1 MPIADVLADKFT
13 MQDVNLSRF
22 EAGERVKIRRFLM
35 GLSDQLTVLLDKTLP
50 DDEQTFSRRRLQA
63 LFKVTDLTIQNT
75 YAKIAKAHD
84 DSMLGLAEVSANQTV
99 QAINK
104 TIGVS
109 LVEVGVSEAVLKA
122 MVNDDISLGLPAKE
136 WWDGQSTRLRQRF
149 QNTIRQGVFAG
160 ETLSDLKRRVRG
172 RRENGF
178 KDGIMEATSRDAE
191 ALIRTSVQSIA
202 QSARNETFK
211 ANDDVIKGQMWL
223 STLDTR
229 TSEICMALSGSAW
242 DLDGNILPESA
253 TDMEFPGPPPAHFS
267 CFPGDTH
274 VSASELVT
282 HKSCRWYEGDLIVVR
297 TASGRKISCTPN
309 HPILT
314 NRGWVPAH
322 LLQKGHNVVRSLR
335 AEWKAPSINPYNNK
349 MTARIED
356 FSVSGVR
363 SHGVLSCEMPVSA
376 KDFHGDVSGS
386 KVAIITSNGYLWG
399 QFDASLMEHR
409 LKHGL
414 QFRHADPSLLASQG
428 DLLTMPL
435 AMALPP
441 NGVMCSLR
449 QSQTFIG
456 SRSSHAN
463 IHGITPR
470 SKTTASLL
478 QATNNRRG
486 AKIEFLG
493 DDRYGIA
500 TLVESDDFIDR
511 RFDNATPGFYPSLL
525 ENSPDS
531 RKSDIE
537 LASKIMSGQSG
548 PIAFDEIIGI
558 DRKLFHGNV
567 YNLQTSNMWY
577 MANGIIVHNCR
588 SSLVPILKSYA
599 ELIRDAKGDE
609 ELAAKMDKA
618 EKKIPKSTQAS
629 MDGQVPASMSY
640 TDWLK
645 KQPAERQI
653 EALGESKWELWK
665 RGEIQLTDLIDNRNR
680 PLSLKE
686 LEAR

>member
-22 EAGERVKIRRFLM
+22 EAGERLKIRRFLM

-63 LFKVTDLTIQNT
+63 LFKATDLTIQNT

-99 QAINK
+99 QTINK

-211 ANDDVIKGQMWL
+211 ANDDVIKGQIWL

-229 TSEICMALSGSAW
+229 TSEICIALSGSAW

-267 CFPGDTH
+267 C
-274 VSASELVT
+274 
-282 HKSCRWYEGDLIVVR
+282 
-297 TASGRKISCTPN
+297 
-309 HPILT
+309 
-314 NRGWVPAH
+314 
-322 LLQKGHNVVRSLR
+322 
-335 AEWKAPSINPYNNK
+335 
-349 MTARIED
+349 
-356 FSVSGVR
+356 
-363 SHGVLSCEMPVSA
+363 
-376 KDFHGDVSGS
+376 
-386 KVAIITSNGYLWG
+386 
-399 QFDASLMEHR
+399 
-409 LKHGL
+409 
-414 QFRHADPSLLASQG
+414 
-428 DLLTMPL
+428 
-435 AMALPP
+435 
-441 NGVMCSLR
+441 
-449 QSQTFIG
+449 
-456 SRSSHAN
+456 
-463 IHGITPR
+463 
-470 SKTTASLL
+470 
-478 QATNNRRG
+478 
-486 AKIEFLG
+486 
-493 DDRYGIA
+493 
-500 TLVESDDFIDR
+500 
-511 RFDNATPGFYPSLL
+511 
-525 ENSPDS
+525 
-531 RKSDIE
+531 
-537 LASKIMSGQSG
+537 
-548 PIAFDEIIGI
+548 
-558 DRKLFHGNV
+558 
-567 YNLQTSNMWY
+567 
-577 MANGIIVHNCR
+577 R
-588 SSLVPILKSYA
+588 SSLVPIMKSYGD
-599 ELIRDAKGDE
+599 LIRDAKGDE
-609 ELAAKMDKA
+609 DLAKKMDRA
-618 EKKIPKSTQAS
+618 EKKIQKSTQAS

-686 LEAR
+686 LEAL